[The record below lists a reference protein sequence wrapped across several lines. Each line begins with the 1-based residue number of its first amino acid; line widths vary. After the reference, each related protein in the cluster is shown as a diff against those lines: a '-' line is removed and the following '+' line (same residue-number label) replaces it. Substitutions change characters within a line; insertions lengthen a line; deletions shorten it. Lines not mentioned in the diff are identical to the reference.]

1 MQNAIYVA
9 ALFAL
14 LACSEAPTT
23 DAFKV
28 SDGILVVDATALRAK
43 GVDMAGS
50 DGQSLDGIVEV
61 QPGLSVKADNEKT
74 TRIGISSLD
83 LAVFDLN
90 GDKQIDDQD
99 APWDAMY
106 LAVDYN
112 RDGAIGEGEYA
123 LIGECG
129 VNAISIDAS
138 VDEQAWSIHTKG
150 EKKAVTLEQ
159 KEPEAI

>member
-1 MQNAIYVA
+1 MNRIAF
-9 ALFAL
+9 ALPIFLL
-14 LACSEAPTT
+14 LACSEAPKM

-28 SDGILVVDATALRAK
+28 SDGILVVDATALRAN
-43 GVDMAGS
+43 GVDVSAS

-61 QPGLSVKADNEKT
+61 RPGLTVTGVREKMT
-74 TRIGISSLD
+74 KIGSSSID

-90 GDKQIDDQD
+90 NDKQIDAQD
-99 APWDAMY
+99 APWNAMY

-112 RDGAIGEGEYA
+112 RDGEIGKGEYA

-129 VNAISIDAS
+129 VDAISVEAS
-138 VDEQAWSIHTKG
+138 AEDIAWSIHKGG

-159 KEPEAI
+159 KTPASS